1 LYELQVLYA
10 APSPPPVVEAKF
22 MHEDAVGAKYCNITL
37 LRQPSGQGLPEVPSD
52 RQATTESF
60 GWLWLAPDDGHS

>member
-1 LYELQVLYA
+1 
-10 APSPPPVVEAKF
+10 VVEAKF